1 MKIRLVTFGFA
12 IAVIMGLI
20 AWTAH
25 SSWQRTGELR
35 ERFTSVQ
42 LESFRIADHFQQ
54 TILQLNNSV
63 LRYGAYR
70 DPKDW
75 QQFGLASTNLDRWID
90 EQSLPSE
97 NERRIL
103 RQINF
108 AYDDY
113 LLTARQID
121 GKIRSNSQSAAR
133 LRLSRRQTGGLLLS
147 GQRRAAGLGGRHAQG
162 T

>member
-1 MKIRLVTFGFA
+1 MSGPLKIRLAAFVLG
-12 IAVIMGLI
+12 IGLMVVLI

-25 SSWQRTGELR
+25 TSWSRTGELR
-35 ERFTSVQ
+35 ERLDSVQ

-90 EQSLPSE
+90 EQSLPPTQE
-97 NERRIL
+97 VHGKEPTTARNKCATIIWHDAWMVQYGRVVAGERRITL
-103 RQINF
+103 R
-108 AYDDY
+108 
-113 LLTARQID
+113 
-121 GKIRSNSQSAAR
+121 
-133 LRLSRRQTGGLLLS
+133 
-147 GQRRAAGLGGRHAQG
+147 
-162 T
+162 